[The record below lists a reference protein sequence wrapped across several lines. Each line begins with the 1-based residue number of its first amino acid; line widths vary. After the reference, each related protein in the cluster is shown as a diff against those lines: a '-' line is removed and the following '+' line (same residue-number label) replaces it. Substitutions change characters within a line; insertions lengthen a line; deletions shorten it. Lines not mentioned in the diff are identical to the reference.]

1 MCNVVL
7 QMIIYVGSNCI
18 PYLNSQHY
26 IDDMDLFQKAKKA
39 HYTVT
44 CRSIRNVLYEC
55 ASESL
60 RKLVINKTKDKEEQP
75 TELVINK
82 DDIDKVN
89 AVTMRIGR
97 KWASKMMLDDQF
109 LEYKQLLDLVLSN
122 GHFLDVD
129 YQDDL
134 TSFFT
139 DLLSDEDVENEEND
153 GRNLGDSNEIQDD
166 IVHEESSAGED
177 SHVENIRTE
186 EISVEGIQRSIPYAT
201 LLRLGQTDPCNLSS
215 SRDLL
220 QNGTSDNWHPLPHLD
235 SQSSS
240 LVHIPNPSLLPENK
254 VQKIDE
260 DQVFGRPA
268 LHPPKPLDHALQ
280 SKMMDKLANM
290 NHVVWQY
297 PWDTILNLTAQIEDR
312 LHPFKKK
319 KELDAKT
326 GKLET
331 IDLVPRTLLRE
342 EDIYNHEAT
351 STEGNGD
358 DSINASSNRQSG
370 EPAQPLII
378 RSDDDG
384 NISMMKKED
393 MYKNAFSGM
402 SYLRMKRKIDLKD
415 NESKKQRPRK
425 ENIIENEE
433 PVHEVGRQPS
443 SLGECTWTNEEVH
456 YHLGPDVRKDIE
468 NNLLHK
474 EDEIMTHSQTCHGAL
489 KEVGSIHLYEQSGK
503 LSQDKIDLINSAE
516 KTIRRAHRKA
526 KQQRLYPIVEDT
538 MKRYEEVKSKVLSFE
553 VDPNGQRSRQTYEL
567 DMMDCV
573 VTFASNMSSKEE
585 DKLAFRSL
593 EIRLYEPEK

>member
-1 MCNVVL
+1 
-7 QMIIYVGSNCI
+7 
-18 PYLNSQHY
+18 
-26 IDDMDLFQKAKKA
+26 MDLFQRAKKA
-39 HYTVT
+39 HYVVT

-55 ASESL
+55 AAESL

-89 AVTMRIGR
+89 AVAMRIGR

-139 DLLSDEDVENEEND
+139 DVLLLNDHEIQDEEND
-153 GRNLGDSNEIQDD
+153 ERNLEDSDKIQGDVVNE
-166 IVHEESSAGED
+166 ELNAEED
-177 SHVENIRTE
+177 SHVENTSTEE
-186 EISVEGIQRSIPYAT
+186 EISVEGIKRSIPYAT

-215 SRDLL
+215 SRDVL
-220 QNGTSDNWHPLPHLD
+220 QNGTSDHWHPLPNLD

-268 LHPPKPLDHALQ
+268 LHPPKPLDRTLQ

-297 PWDTILNLTAQIEDR
+297 PWDTILNLTSQIEDR

-319 KELDAKT
+319 KEMDAKT
-326 GKLET
+326 GKIAT

-342 EDIYNHEAT
+342 EDICNHEAT
-351 STEGNGD
+351 SNEGNGD
-358 DSINASSNRQSG
+358 DSMNALSNRQSG

-384 NISMMKKED
+384 NISMMKNKD
-393 MYKNAFSGM
+393 MYKNAFSNLD
-402 SYLRMKRKIDLKD
+402 YLRKKRKIDFGD
-415 NESKKQRPRK
+415 NESKKQRLRK
-425 ENIIENEE
+425 ENVIENGEE
-433 PVHEVGRQPS
+433 PVDEVGRQPS
-443 SLGECTWTNEEVH
+443 SVGECTWTNEEVH
-456 YHLGPDVRKDIE
+456 YHLGLDVRKDIE

-489 KEVGSIHLYEQSGK
+489 KEVGSIHLYEQYSEI
-503 LSQDKIDLINSAE
+503 SQDKIDLINSAD

-526 KQQRLYPIVEDT
+526 KQERLYPIVEDT

-553 VDPNGQRSRQTYEL
+553 LDPNSQVSRQTYEL

-573 VTFASNMSSKEE
+573 VTFASNISTREE
-585 DKLAFRSL
+585 EKLAFKSL

>member
-1 MCNVVL
+1 
-7 QMIIYVGSNCI
+7 
-18 PYLNSQHY
+18 
-26 IDDMDLFQKAKKA
+26 MDLFQKAKKA
-39 HYTVT
+39 HYAVT

-97 KWASKMMLDDQF
+97 KWASKMMLDQL

-153 GRNLGDSNEIQDD
+153 GRNLGDSNKIQDD

-177 SHVENIRTE
+177 SHGENISAE

-220 QNGTSDNWHPLPHLD
+220 QNGTSDNWHPLPRLD

-358 DSINASSNRQSG
+358 DSINASSNRQSV

-433 PVHEVGRQPS
+433 PVDEVGRQPS

-474 EDEIMTHSQTCHGAL
+474 EDELMTHNQTCHGAL
-489 KEVGSIHLYEQSGK
+489 KEVGSIHMYEQSGK

-538 MKRYEEVKSKVLSFE
+538 MKRYEEVKSKVQAFE